1 MLPMPEVFENTKPK
15 AVPVARP
22 QAPKARPSRPAK
34 PKAAKA
40 KPAKPTAKALAL
52 QDTTKA
58 RISVQPKA
66 KK

>member
-1 MLPMPEVFENTKPK
+1 MPEVFENTTPK

-22 QAPKARPSRPAK
+22 QAPKARPPRPGK
-34 PKAAKA
+34 PKTAKA
-40 KPAKPTAKALAL
+40 KPAKPTKPAAKALAL